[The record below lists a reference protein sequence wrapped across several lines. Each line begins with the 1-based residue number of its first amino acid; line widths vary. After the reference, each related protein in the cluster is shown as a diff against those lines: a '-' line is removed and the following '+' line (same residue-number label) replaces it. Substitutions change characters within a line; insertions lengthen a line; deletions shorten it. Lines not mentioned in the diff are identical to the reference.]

1 MKFINSFH
9 KSDRFSFLS
18 IILFL
23 ICFDIALS
31 LQYHSRSSNQ
41 ASLGNLFEFL
51 RAPQKEEKKEEPA
64 KEEEKTSSNETIV
77 DLTKPSGVLEDWL
90 SIASSTFGN
99 KRRYPD
105 IALSNGN
112 VVNVQQGE
120 GHKRINEN
128 FKKAKKSGART
139 QYDFYTKMKSKYL
152 FYSTDKDDINI
163 IDSIYV
169 KKIQN
174 INNNDLCFNIE
185 SSSEDNF
192 VLCGKDKATKL
203 KWLCSIQQ
211 LLNDPMNPECP
222 LPKTVSNDTAVNT
235 TSTVKVRKNLKQM
248 IIIPTPSPHCNEN
261 WNYLKHGEDW
271 ECQCKEGQEQSPI
284 DLPIIEKSSPIKE
297 APFFNYFYLK
307 PSNDSMTRML
317 YEPNGGY
324 LKIVNNMKSFGKV
337 VFTNG
342 AVYEAKEILI
352 HTPSE
357 HTINGKYYDME
368 VQIIHYGVSK
378 GDIDKQ
384 VSLSFLFK
392 SKPGVL
398 NKFFEKLDYY
408 NLPNPIDQSKFINNE
423 LFIPHLLD
431 LNDDDD
437 SISMKSF
444 SFYQYNGSLSLPP
457 CTERTTVLVASE
469 PIEMSST
476 TIALFKEA
484 LRVPDTINEN
494 GQVFLGD
501 LEEKFSNRAIQQLN
515 GREVEYYNHLKYGC
529 PEFIQK
535 KKLKKRIQGHYEKR
549 TVDSTEYF
557 YVNGNKTSGIPGA
570 LVVPEQEAKE
580 KGLITE
586 TN

>member
-1 MKFINSFH
+1 MKFIYSFH

-284 DLPIIEKSSPIKE
+284 DLPIIEKSGPIKE

-408 NLPNPIDQSKFINNE
+408 NLPNPIEQSKFINNE

-570 LVVPEQEAKE
+570 LVVPEKEAKE

>member
-9 KSDRFSFLS
+9 KSNRFSLLS
-18 IILFL
+18 IFLFL
-23 ICFDIALS
+23 ICFDITLS

-284 DLPIIEKSSPIKE
+284 DLPIIEKSGPIKE

-549 TVDSTEYF
+549 TVDLTEYF

-570 LVVPEQEAKE
+570 LVVPEKEAKE

>member
-1 MKFINSFH
+1 
-9 KSDRFSFLS
+9 
-18 IILFL
+18 
-23 ICFDIALS
+23 
-31 LQYHSRSSNQ
+31 
-41 ASLGNLFEFL
+41 
-51 RAPQKEEKKEEPA
+51 
-64 KEEEKTSSNETIV
+64 
-77 DLTKPSGVLEDWL
+77 
-90 SIASSTFGN
+90 
-99 KRRYPD
+99 
-105 IALSNGN
+105 
-112 VVNVQQGE
+112 
-120 GHKRINEN
+120 
-128 FKKAKKSGART
+128 
-139 QYDFYTKMKSKYL
+139 
-152 FYSTDKDDINI
+152 
-163 IDSIYV
+163 
-169 KKIQN
+169 
-174 INNNDLCFNIE
+174 
-185 SSSEDNF
+185 
-192 VLCGKDKATKL
+192 
-203 KWLCSIQQ
+203 
-211 LLNDPMNPECP
+211 
-222 LPKTVSNDTAVNT
+222 
-235 TSTVKVRKNLKQM
+235 
-248 IIIPTPSPHCNEN
+248 
-261 WNYLKHGEDW
+261 
-271 ECQCKEGQEQSPI
+271 
-284 DLPIIEKSSPIKE
+284 
-297 APFFNYFYLK
+297 
-307 PSNDSMTRML
+307 MTRML

-570 LVVPEQEAKE
+570 LVVPEKEAKE

>member
-41 ASLGNLFEFL
+41 VSLGNLFEFL

-222 LPKTVSNDTAVNT
+222 LPKTVNNDTAVNT

-284 DLPIIEKSSPIKE
+284 DLPIIEKSGPIKE

-515 GREVEYYNHLKYGC
+515 GREVKYYNHLKYGC

-570 LVVPEQEAKE
+570 LVVPEKEAKE

>member
-23 ICFDIALS
+23 ICFDIALR

-112 VVNVQQGE
+112 VVNIQQGE

-284 DLPIIEKSSPIKE
+284 DLPIIEKSGPIKE

-515 GREVEYYNHLKYGC
+515 GREVKYYNHLKYGC

-570 LVVPEQEAKE
+570 LVVPEKEAKE

>member
-284 DLPIIEKSSPIKE
+284 DLPIIEKSGPIKE

-368 VQIIHYGVSK
+368 VQILHYGVSK

-515 GREVEYYNHLKYGC
+515 GREVKYYNHLKYGC

-570 LVVPEQEAKE
+570 LVVPEKEAKE

>member
-9 KSDRFSFLS
+9 KSNRFSLLS
-18 IILFL
+18 IFLFL
-23 ICFDIALS
+23 ICFDITLS
-31 LQYHSRSSNQ
+31 LQYHSRSSSQ

-51 RAPQKEEKKEEPA
+51 RAPKKEEKKEEPA
-64 KEEEKTSSNETIV
+64 KEEEKTSNETIV
-77 DLTKPSGVLEDWL
+77 DLSKPSGVLEDWL
-90 SIASSTFGN
+90 SIASTSFGN

-174 INNNDLCFNIE
+174 INNNELCFNIE
-185 SSSEDNF
+185 SSSEENF

-222 LPKTVSNDTAVNT
+222 IPKTLSNDTTVNT
-235 TSTVKVRKNLKQM
+235 ASTVKVRKNLKQM

-284 DLPIIEKSSPIKE
+284 DLPIIEKSAPIKE

-307 PSNDSMTRML
+307 PSNDSFTRMI

-324 LKIVNNMKSFGKV
+324 LKIVNSMKSFGKV

-368 VQIIHYGVSK
+368 VQILHYGVSK

-408 NLPNPIDQSKFINNE
+408 NLPNPIDQSKIINNE

-484 LRVPDTINEN
+484 LRIPDTINEN

-586 TN
+586 NN